1 MISAKELDFVKAH
14 EQFQRMCEFL
24 DQALSEGQ
32 RVDQVE
38 RGLFRQAM
46 TMCLEL
52 LRSFVEA
59 HGDGD
64 RGKTLEREGE
74 TLDRLCKPHEKRYL
88 SIFGEL
94 LIDRWVY
101 PVLRRF
107 SAYCIGSLTLGN
119 RNSTVGA
126 NRDI

>member
-1 MISAKELDFVKAH
+1 MISVKELDFVKAH

-38 RGLFRQAM
+38 RGLFPQAM

-64 RGKTLEREGE
+64 RGEIWSGKERRSAACPNRTISG
-74 TLDRLCKPHEKRYL
+74 TC
-88 SIFGEL
+88 
-94 LIDRWVY
+94 
-101 PVLRRF
+101 RF
-107 SAYCIGSLTLGN
+107 SESC
-119 RNSTVGA
+119 
-126 NRDI
+126 